1 MTNKELPQQGEV
13 VTREN
18 LPSIIAKI
26 AEERE
31 KKGRADTLIPYIQSV
46 RESADKLGEASV
58 VVQLYQEEFL
68 AGQHI
73 LMEEKSKRLKAN
85 PFRVVKG
92 LMIMESTTTQMD
104 RYSNLHSSNIDPVIN
119 ARVNRFLGKYAE
131 YKGNYKKSEA
141 YYRKG
146 LSFFESAESPEARF
160 NILEFKGFLSYSLL
174 KQGKL
179 VEGTDLVKQTLK
191 DFDESEEG
199 KWLKE
204 NNYYAWAVW
213 KSGIE
218 IRTAEH
224 LIKKNGKN
232 SAGFVHELLD
242 DAGAVLKMPDGNTEI
257 FQLRLDELSAA
268 TGRLAKAGL

>member
-1 MTNKELPQQGEV
+1 MTNKELPQQVEV

-18 LPSIIAKI
+18 LPSIITKI
-26 AEERE
+26 ADERE
-31 KKGRADTLIPYIQSV
+31 KKGRADSLIPYIQSV
-46 RESADKLGEASV
+46 RESADKLGEASA

-92 LMIMESTTTQMD
+92 LIVMENTSTQMD
-104 RYSNLHSSNIDPVIN
+104 KYSNLHSGNIDPVIN

-131 YKGNYKKSEA
+131 YKSQYKKSET
-141 YYRKG
+141 YYKKG
-146 LSFFESAESPEARF
+146 LAYFESAESPEARF
-160 NILEFKGFLSYSLL
+160 NILEFQGFLSYSLL

-179 VEGTDLVKQTLK
+179 AEGTSLVRQTLK

-224 LIKKNGKN
+224 LIKKSGKN
-232 SAGFVHELLD
+232 SAEFIHGLLN
-242 DAGAVLKMPDGNTEI
+242 DAGVVLKMPDGNTEI
-257 FQLRLDELSAA
+257 FQLRLDELSVVSDKL
-268 TGRLAKAGL
+268 TKSGL